1 LHAALQ
7 AADGRGALFLQQ
19 LPCSWGALFFPQPWH
34 AFHSYMR
41 RRMLDE
47 APAVIIPKSATNG
60 WKTSWKKFLIELSY
74 LEGYVVLYPNF
85 PNQSSFSTN
94 HLEPGEHIASK
105 ANKLKHLPIDFTV
118 PLLTDFHS
126 LRTLWADASVAGGGA
141 AAEAGLDAPMGAL
154 VGSSWPP
161 LHSLPTL
168 DLFSQ
173 PTSQEALVAQGAEAL
188 ARTQSGT
195 G

>member
-1 LHAALQ
+1 MHAALQ

-47 APAVIIPKSATNG
+47 APAVIIPKSGEPSARCLRTEDDASACTSTFFRWIRILTLTLTLTLTSAATNG

-94 HLEPGEHIASK
+94 HLEPG
-105 ANKLKHLPIDFTV
+105 
-118 PLLTDFHS
+118 
-126 LRTLWADASVAGGGA
+126 
-141 AAEAGLDAPMGAL
+141 
-154 VGSSWPP
+154 
-161 LHSLPTL
+161 
-168 DLFSQ
+168 
-173 PTSQEALVAQGAEAL
+173 
-188 ARTQSGT
+188 
-195 G
+195 